1 MLGLHALALVCCG
14 YLDRARS
21 SRDTMLAEARRLSHA
36 HTLCQA
42 LWAAWTAGMFARAE
56 PAELL
61 QYADEALALATE
73 RGFAFWRAWA
83 QMARGWCL
91 AALGD
96 PDEGISVLTAGLASL
111 DATGCILGRPTV
123 LMLLAGAYRLAGQP
137 GVGLSHLA
145 EARRLAESTQE
156 RWVAAEMLRLQ
167 ADLLIQT
174 GNHAAAES
182 SFRDAVALARR
193 QGGKLWELRAATSLA
208 RLSAEQGR
216 HAEARNLLE
225 PIHGWFT
232 GGFDA
237 ADIADARTLLA
248 ELR

>member
-83 QMARGWCL
+83 QMARGWCV

-96 PDEGISVLTAGLASL
+96 TDEGISQLTAGLASIHV
-111 DATGCILGRPTV
+111 TGCILGRPTA
-123 LMLLAGAYRLAGQP
+123 LTRLADAYRLAGQP
-137 GVGLSHLA
+137 QVGLSHLA
-145 EARRLAESTQE
+145 EARRLAETTQE
-156 RWVAAEMLRLQ
+156 RWVEAEMLRLQ
-167 ADLLIQT
+167 GDLLILA
-174 GNHAAAES
+174 GDGAAAET

-208 RLSAEQGR
+208 RLWGGQGR
-216 HAEARNLLE
+216 RAEARDLLE

-232 GGFDA
+232 EGFDA
-237 ADIADARTLLA
+237 ADLKDARALLA
-248 ELR
+248 ELK